1 MKNTTQMIEEKPRF
15 FCNCRRVFGFLFLL
29 LFSVFHSQIFQS
41 EDSHIFVQGKAIVF
55 STDFIQTKTEKG
67 KVYIS
72 KGASIYSVGYIAN
85 AEFITKP
92 QTLNEKFSHKS
103 QKTTLQKISKIIAK
117 EQNHNPETGKK
128 VNINPISKNENFICF
143 LASIGNGVIL
153 PTSSF
158 PKFIISNV
166 EYKTDLNNFS
176 NKNSEQFYHI
186 FTLYN
191 SYRFYI
197 YVRPPPFSFI

>member
-15 FCNCRRVFGFLFLL
+15 FCNCRKIFGFLFLL
-29 LFSVFHSQIFQS
+29 LFSIFHSQIFQS
-41 EDSHIFVQGKAIVF
+41 EGSHIFVQGKAIVF

-72 KGASIYSVGYIAN
+72 KGATIYSEGYIAN
-85 AEFITKP
+85 AEFITKT
-92 QTLNEKFSHKS
+92 QTLNDKFSHKS
-103 QKTTLQKISKIIAK
+103 QKTTLQKISKIAK
-117 EQNHNPETGKK
+117 KHNYNPEIAKK
-128 VNINPISKNENFICF
+128 VNLNPISKNENFICF
-143 LASIGNGVIL
+143 LISIENGVMT
-153 PTSSF
+153 PATSF
-158 PKFIISNV
+158 PKFIISNI